1 MKLAKRT
8 LLAFAHTDE
17 PVPMDRAFYAISKVD
32 GKEVRQLVCHSK
44 DKVLCAVCRKT
55 DGTLKILGKWH
66 FPVRGWQS
74 EPDVA
79 DSNYR
84 DKDGNCPGCAGCE
97 ESRLRA
103 SKKLV

>member
-1 MKLAKRT
+1 MKLAKKT
-8 LLAFAHTDE
+8 LLAFAHTDK
-17 PVPMDRAFYAISKVD
+17 PVPTDRAFYAISKVE

-44 DKVLCAVCRKT
+44 DNVLCAVCRKT

-79 DSNYR
+79 DSSYR
-84 DKDGNCPGCAGCE
+84 DKDGNCPGCAGCG
-97 ESRLRA
+97 ESRARM
-103 SKKLV
+103 KR